1 MKLVTACA
9 YPFLQKKKLKA
20 IPVRGV
26 KQVQDGYWQAIDHDP
41 QFKLK
46 GVFPKLLSGWMSIQ
60 IHITSEQ
67 KLAPKLYLDFGEG
80 YSESLTVYMQPS
92 HTQNSYIAE
101 LVLTKQLRSIRFDPA
116 EEPCRF
122 TISSIYLSV
131 HSEIVHLSR
140 QLMTLML
147 RDYRELKDPFAIVR
161 KSHVRYK
168 KHGWTGMI
176 ERLEKEYTNM
186 ITSASAIKKLLPI
199 PITEHQSNDR
209 TQDDLLSKFKN
220 SSTHYM
226 LFVTHNLGGGTQVAV
241 EMLTEALK
249 EEGISVLF
257 LRQIESLYHIE
268 NSVSGDRL
276 TYDSNDFDSVTHVLK
291 SLNVWHIHYHHIIDF
306 SWDILQLPK
315 ILKITYDYTFHD
327 YLAICPRV
335 NLTNHQYKYCGE
347 KGIDECEACL
357 LSYGV
362 SNVVK
367 NKLEMVHS
375 DISLWREKMYD
386 FLQEARQIY
395 VPDQDVYER
404 VKRYFVLPNL
414 VLHPH
419 PEVEKK
425 ITIRLKP
432 EKVLNIAVIGAIG
445 HIKGFEQLRQCIIN
459 AHEKNLPLR
468 FIIIGTTVRNEAIS
482 SYPNVTITGN
492 YRREDLASHI
502 KYHQCKVALFLHI
515 WPETFSYTFS
525 EALYNGLYPVAY
537 DIGAISSRIH
547 KLKCGTLLPLE
558 STPDFVVGTLMS
570 MRNASYETTINVG
583 HTYQSILSGYY
594 GLGDIYR
601 REQGE

>member
-9 YPFLQKKKLKA
+9 YPFLQKKELKA
-20 IPVRGV
+20 VPLRGV
-26 KQVQDGYWQAIDHDP
+26 EQVQDGYWQATDHDP

-46 GVFPKLLSGWMSIQ
+46 GVFPRLLSGWMSIQ

-186 ITSASAIKKLLPI
+186 MTSASAIKKLLPM
-199 PITEHQSNDR
+199 PATEHKINDR
-209 TQDDLLSKFKN
+209 TQDELLSKFK
-220 SSTHYM
+220 SISTQYM

-249 EEGISVLF
+249 QEGISVLF
-257 LRQIESLYHIE
+257 LRQVENLYHIE
-268 NSVSGDRL
+268 NSVSDDRL
-276 TYDSNDFDSVTHVLK
+276 TYDSNDFDSVTDVLK
-291 SLNVWHIHYHHIIDF
+291 NLNVWHIHYHHIIDF

-315 ILKITYDYTFHD
+315 ILKTTYDYTFHD

-347 KGIDECEACL
+347 KGIDDCQECL

-386 FLQEARQIY
+386 FLQEARQVY
-395 VPDQDVYER
+395 APDQDVYER

-419 PEVEKK
+419 PEIEKK

-445 HIKGFEQLRQCIIN
+445 YIKGFEQIKECVAY
-459 AHEKNLPLR
+459 AHEKKLPIR
-468 FIIIGTTVRNEAIS
+468 FVIIGTTVRNEALL
-482 SYPNVTITGN
+482 SYPNVIITG
-492 YRREDLASHI
+492 
-502 KYHQCKVALFLHI
+502 KYKRHELSSLVNQYKCSVALFLHV

-525 EALYNGLYPVAY
+525 EALQNGLYPIAY
-537 DIGAISSRIH
+537 DLGAIASRIRI
-547 KLKCGTLLPLE
+547 LECGTLLARD
-558 STPDFVVGTLMS
+558 SSSQAIIKTLMDIKEI
-570 MRNASYETTINVG
+570 SYENVVQVG
-583 HTYQSILSGYY
+583 CSYQGILSDYY
-594 GLGDIYR
+594 NANFNMDIPTKK
-601 REQGE
+601 